1 MFLAV
6 SDFHAR
12 THSLYSL
19 KNDEG
24 TSPSLLSPYLW
35 DGFSDF
41 DFFSENMIA
50 LPPGLGLGRGLK
62 VGFLNESAGLCWRH
76 KLCMLLIIRESR
88 T

>member
-1 MFLAV
+1 MIMFLAV

-24 TSPSLLSPYLW
+24 TSPSLLSPCLW

-41 DFFSENMIA
+41 
-50 LPPGLGLGRGLK
+50 
-62 VGFLNESAGLCWRH
+62 
-76 KLCMLLIIRESR
+76 
-88 T
+88 

>member
-19 KNDEG
+19 ENDEG
-24 TSPSLLSPYLW
+24 TTPSLLSPYLR

-41 DFFSENMIA
+41 CLFSRKHDC
-50 LPPGLGLGRGLK
+50 LVPR
-62 VGFLNESAGLCWRH
+62 VR
-76 KLCMLLIIRESR
+76 IR
-88 T
+88 